1 MSNPRTRV
9 GISSIEDII
18 RCHRLRWFG
27 HLQRMD
33 KKKKSPRKITNFEV
47 NGSSLGAAQRKYSLT
62 TLDVTLTNCGY

>member
-18 RCHRLRWFG
+18 RCHRRRWFG

-33 KKKKSPRKITNFEV
+33 KKKKT
-47 NGSSLGAAQRKYSLT
+47 AQKDYKFRSKW
-62 TLDVTLTNCGY
+62 